1 MTHVTLTTLG
11 RLVILHRD
19 DPSPDEVR
27 RRIEMLLMAH
37 VPKSGLIEVWP
48 GDRPDEVLWRKVRQ
62 RVKVPSCG

>member
-27 RRIEMLLMAH
+27 RRVEMLPAARI
-37 VPKSGLIEVWP
+37 PRSGLIEVWP
-48 GDRPDEVLWRKVRQ
+48 GDGPDEVRWRRAA
-62 RVKVPSCG
+62 

>member
-27 RRIEMLLMAH
+27 RRVQMLLMTRLPRA
-37 VPKSGLIEVWP
+37 GLIEVWP
-48 GDRPDEVLWRKVRQ
+48 GDNPDEIRWRRS
-62 RVKVPSCG
+62 R